1 MRGPCFLLSRLGLGL
16 DTVVGVGCI
25 RGRFLNAL
33 IAVGSRTLT
42 KVSLMTRSSGFV
54 GLVVWSIGQQTLD
67 LKTCFLE
74 LDST

>member
-1 MRGPCFLLSRLGLGL
+1 MRGPCFLLSRLGLELG
-16 DTVVGVGCI
+16 TVVGVECI
-25 RGRFLNAL
+25 QGRFPNAL
-33 IAVGSRTLT
+33 IAVGCRTLT
-42 KVSLMTRSSGFV
+42 KGSLKRKSSGFV